1 MKPTD
6 TSAVREQA
14 AETRPVNPRLLA
26 AMSHEIRTPLYGML
40 GTLELLSMT
49 ELTAVQRQQVA
60 TITSSSRV
68 LLQLLDD
75 LLDYSRIEAGQLA
88 LDAVPFD
95 PVELAESVARA
106 QAPLALGK
114 GLALSCEPQP
124 GLPWLVG
131 DPLHVRQVL
140 ANLVRNAIK
149 FTAQGRVTIRMWQ
162 EPLPPPADRVRLML
176 EVADT
181 GIGIAEELQ
190 PCLFEPFV
198 QGDAASAP
206 RQGGAGLGLAICRRL
221 ARRMGGDVTFASTP
235 GEGSRFAVTLV
246 LGTSSRET
254 AAVPIVA
261 LTASADGGEAKR
273 CQAAGMDRCLSKPV
287 LLPALAACLQ
297 DLAPTR
303 AASVAAMPAAVDAP
317 TRRQRCSCRPRTL
330 ISMPYTRPRAVAT
343 CMRCRRMRTACGVP
357 WRRSTARRR
366 RPNCAGSWKPV
377 QPGPCRP
384 CRPRGIASVI
394 SGFTWKPASHGQ
406 VPETLNHDQGRDR
419 G

>member
-60 TITSSSRV
+60 TTTSSSRV

-131 DPLHVRQVL
+131 DPLRVRQVL

-149 FTAQGRVTIRMWQ
+149 FTAQGRVTIRMWH

-221 ARRMGGDVTFASTP
+221 ARRMGGDVAFASTP

-303 AASVAAMPAAVDAP
+303 AASVAAMPAAVDDADAAP
-317 TRRQRCSCRPRTL
+317 ALLVQTTHADL
-330 ISMPYTRPRAVAT
+330 DALHAAAGGGDMHAVQAHAH
-343 CMRCRRMRTACGVP
+343 RMRGALAQVDGAQEAAELC
-357 WRRSTARRR
+357 RELE
-366 RPNCAGSWKPV
+366 AGAAWAV
-377 QPGPCRP
+377 Q
-384 CRPRGIASVI
+384 A
-394 SGFTWKPASHGQ
+394 A
-406 VPETLNHDQGRDR
+406 RDR
-419 G
+419 IGDLRLYLEACLARSGSGDA